1 MTWSGGGS
9 APLGTADP
17 QPVAQALSAAML
29 PCPRPQSSLAS
40 SRRSAALRHT
50 RCVGQHGGVP
60 GDSGK
65 RPCLGTATIKPLL
78 ACVLA
83 CLFTCSCLASL
94 APLQLPSLAEGGM
107 LWFTD
112 LTVRRQHAQQAQH
125 VVLCRARALR
135 CGFAEQPQ
143 LLFASRPGG

>member
-1 MTWSGGGS
+1 
-9 APLGTADP
+9 
-17 QPVAQALSAAML
+17 
-29 PCPRPQSSLAS
+29 
-40 SRRSAALRHT
+40 
-50 RCVGQHGGVP
+50 
-60 GDSGK
+60 
-65 RPCLGTATIKPLL
+65 
-78 ACVLA
+78 
-83 CLFTCSCLASL
+83 
-94 APLQLPSLAEGGM
+94 M